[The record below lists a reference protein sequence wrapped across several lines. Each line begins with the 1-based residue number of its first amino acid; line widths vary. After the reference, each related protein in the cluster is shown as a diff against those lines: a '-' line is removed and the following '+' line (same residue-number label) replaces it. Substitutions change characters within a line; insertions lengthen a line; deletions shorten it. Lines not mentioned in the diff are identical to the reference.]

1 MAVQAYTTATNW
13 NVTYD
18 ANERAGL
25 TAHVSGG
32 TVARFTVTESGLV
45 LFSTRD
51 AVPHAVISAVQR
63 WVSSLG

>member
-1 MAVQAYTTATNW
+1 MAIQRYKTATNW

-18 ANERAGL
+18 TDERAGL

-32 TVARFTVTESGLV
+32 TVAQFLVTESGLV

-63 WVSSLG
+63 WVSSLD